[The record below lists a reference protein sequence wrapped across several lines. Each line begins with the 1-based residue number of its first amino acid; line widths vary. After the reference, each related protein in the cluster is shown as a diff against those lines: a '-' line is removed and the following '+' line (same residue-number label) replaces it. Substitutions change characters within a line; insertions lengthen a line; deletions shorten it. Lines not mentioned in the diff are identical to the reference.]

1 MPIKASRKSRNTPN
15 NIEVIKL
22 RKRKGAKENE
32 NTKFKKG
39 GYINLLNLRVH
50 SPTHKWNN

>member
-39 GYINLLNLRVH
+39 G
-50 SPTHKWNN
+50 T